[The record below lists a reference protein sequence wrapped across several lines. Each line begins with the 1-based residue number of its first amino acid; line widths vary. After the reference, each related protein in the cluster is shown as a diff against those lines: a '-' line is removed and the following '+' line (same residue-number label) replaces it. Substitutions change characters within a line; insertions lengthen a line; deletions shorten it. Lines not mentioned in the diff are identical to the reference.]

1 MPNWNG
7 KSPTV
12 RVLWE
17 YMSMQYTCACMNLC
31 AHMHTH
37 TTGGRREHSQA
48 ACAIWMA
55 EWGQE
60 RKTFITCALLA
71 HITRILGNGHGSTA
85 PYNAKMQNLKS
96 LSLGFNP
103 VTQLFIS
110 ENQASVW
117 ALYMLAS
124 FSTFMV
130 EEQNLCNRT
139 VPPVS
144 DDKRLWKGTLRFSA
158 QRLASSQ
165 SWEQTS
171 SATALPILPQLT
183 ARFIHVSSTTNI
195 LWILADADT
204 LPTASCNTTLSF
216 ISSKLKLFSS
226 QD

>member
-1 MPNWNG
+1 MLKIYSFPCPSNQVSAQEQILF
-7 KSPTV
+7 SPV
-12 RVLWE
+12 PKLCQIGMERVLRYRYYESTWAC
-17 YMSMQYTCACMNLC
+17 STPVHVRTCVHTC
-31 AHMHTH
+31 TH
-37 TTGGRREHSQA
+37 TQLGEGENTQA

-110 ENQASVW
+110 ENQASMW

-124 FSTFMV
+124 FSTFLV
-130 EEQNLCNRT
+130 EEQYLCNRT

-144 DDKRLWKGTLRFSA
+144 DDKRLWKGTLRF
-158 QRLASSQ
+158 
-165 SWEQTS
+165 
-171 SATALPILPQLT
+171 
-183 ARFIHVSSTTNI
+183 
-195 LWILADADT
+195 
-204 LPTASCNTTLSF
+204 
-216 ISSKLKLFSS
+216 
-226 QD
+226 